1 MKLWLSVIFISL
13 FLLPFSASSYEY
25 PMFGESQQA
34 CFSSA
39 MVGMDSVINARL
51 QVPAEHALDLSRVA
65 RTSEKNE
72 PTYDSHIL
80 NIVLNAYLWKES
92 PHNYAVKVFY
102 DCAVRASYQKQASV
116 N

>member
-25 PMFGESQQA
+25 PMFGASQQA

-51 QVPAEHALDLSRVA
+51 AVPPEHALDLSRVSRA
-65 RTSEKNE
+65 SEKKE

-102 DCAVRASYQKQASV
+102 DCAVRSSYQKRASV

>member
-1 MKLWLSVIFISL
+1 MKLWPSVIFLSV
-13 FLLPFSASSYEY
+13 FLLPIPASSYEY
-25 PMFGESQQA
+25 PVYGASQQA

-51 QVPAEHALDLSRVA
+51 DVPPEHALDLSRVSQSS
-65 RTSEKNE
+65 TNKES
-72 PTYDSHIL
+72 TYDSHIL

-102 DCAVRASYQKQASV
+102 DCAVRSAYQKQASA

>member
-1 MKLWLSVIFISL
+1 MKFWLSGIFISL
-13 FLLPFSASSYEY
+13 FLVSYPASSFEA
-25 PMFGESQQA
+25 PMLGTTQQA

-51 QVPAEHALDLSRVA
+51 HVPPEHALDLSRVSYSA
-65 RTSEKNE
+65 VSKES
-72 PTYDSHIL
+72 TYDSFLL

-102 DCAVRASYQKQASV
+102 DCAVHSSFQKQASV